1 MCFLEVEEEK
11 RETHVHILNIAVAIN
26 LFVAMIKTIILLP
39 SIIILC
45 DLFTCIGM
53 LALSVN
59 IWKPLVTVRDA
70 LSQDRLF
77 TFFLICFN

>member
-1 MCFLEVEEEK
+1 MVSFTSTVTTYLRHFFVVKFYLFFIIYFFMCFLEVEEEK

-45 DLFTCIGM
+45 TC
-53 LALSVN
+53 LRVLE
-59 IWKPLVTVRDA
+59 
-70 LSQDRLF
+70 
-77 TFFLICFN
+77 C